1 MSRIKLLGLTMLSA
15 AVLLVSC
22 KGNKGNES
30 SDNSDT
36 LDTYPYDNYE
46 NVTTIGDQA
55 PQYDSTSL
63 VSEPIMTEDQQGNL
77 SPETNVVENDADVF
91 YVIAGSFTVYSNAQ
105 NLCNKLKTKGF
116 PSEILI
122 PFGQY
127 NRVAVK
133 SFKTRAE
140 AKASLASLKSRL
152 NDEGLWILKR

>member
-30 SDNSDT
+30 SDNTDT
-36 LDTYPYDNYE
+36 LDYPYDNYE
-46 NVTTIGDQA
+46 NVTTVGDQA
-55 PQYDSTSL
+55 PQYDTTSL
-63 VSEPIMTEDQQGNL
+63 AEPIMTEDQQGNL
-77 SPETNVVENDADVF
+77 SPETTVVENDADVF

-116 PSEILI
+116 NAEILI

>member
-30 SDNSDT
+30 SDNTDT
-36 LDTYPYDNYE
+36 LDYPYDNYE
-46 NVTTIGDQA
+46 NVTTVGDQA
-55 PQYDSTSL
+55 PQYDTTSL
-63 VSEPIMTEDQQGNL
+63 AEPIMTEDQQGNL
-77 SPETNVVENDADVF
+77 SPETTVVENDADVF

-116 PSEILI
+116 NSEILI

-140 AKASLASLKSRL
+140 AKASFASLKSRL